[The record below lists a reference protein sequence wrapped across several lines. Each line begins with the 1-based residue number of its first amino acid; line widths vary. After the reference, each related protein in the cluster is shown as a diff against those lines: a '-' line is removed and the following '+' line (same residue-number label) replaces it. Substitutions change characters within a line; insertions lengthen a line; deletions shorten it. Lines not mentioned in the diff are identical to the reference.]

1 MAIDSGWSHFNDLDG
16 FFGKVWAIVFVKADG
31 SYTGIITAWQDSD
44 NAQAFKEGLLFG
56 DTNITLFLFGTDVLG
71 QYWEHTHTLP
81 KPTTF
86 SPPPTPNVIPLTPT
100 NVEEGITLTNATYN
114 RTSRLVSFTLNGV
127 PGSFYLMQ
135 R

>member
-1 MAIDSGWSHFNDLDG
+1 
-16 FFGKVWAIVFVKADG
+16 VKADG
-31 SYTGIITAWQDSD
+31 SYTGMITAWQDSD

-56 DTNITLFLFGTDVLG
+56 DTDITLFLFGTDAIG

-86 SPPPTPNVIPLTPT
+86 SPPPTPDIIPLQPV
-100 NVEEGITLTNATYN
+100 NVEAGLTITNATYN
-114 RTSRLVSFTLNGV
+114 RSTKTVRFTLNGV
-127 PGSFYLMQ
+127 PASWNLMS